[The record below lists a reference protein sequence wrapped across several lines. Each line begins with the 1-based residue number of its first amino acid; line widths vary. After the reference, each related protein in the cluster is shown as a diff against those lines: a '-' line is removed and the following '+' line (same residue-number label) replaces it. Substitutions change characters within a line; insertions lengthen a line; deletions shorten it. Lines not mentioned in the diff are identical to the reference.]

1 MPRPEK
7 VRAVAEIKERLESA
21 QAVFLAEYAGL
32 SVKEQQQLR
41 RTLRA
46 ASGQF
51 RIVKMTLARRAAV
64 ELGHEGLVEML
75 TGPTGLTFADGD
87 AAATAKALRD
97 FANDHTKMIIK
108 GGLFSGEILPPE
120 RVHQLADLE
129 PRDVLLARVAGAF
142 QAPMAKMAGLLAA
155 MPRNLASMIQ
165 QLIEKRDEPA
175 AAPAGVADAAEAQAV
190 EPAVEGESEA
200 PGPGEAEPT
209 DPAPA
214 ETAPAEDSAEPAAIP
229 ADEKDETA
237 VEAEEE

>member
-190 EPAVEGESEA
+190 EPAMEGESE
-200 PGPGEAEPT
+200 PIDPEPT
-209 DPAPA
+209 DPEPA
-214 ETAPAEDSAEPAAIP
+214 ETASAEDSAEPAAIP